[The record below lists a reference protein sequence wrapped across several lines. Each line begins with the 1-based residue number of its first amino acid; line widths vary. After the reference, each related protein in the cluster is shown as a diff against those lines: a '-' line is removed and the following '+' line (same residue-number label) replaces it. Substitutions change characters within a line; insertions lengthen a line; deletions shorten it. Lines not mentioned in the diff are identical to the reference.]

1 MPLIILAL
9 LIGIPLIEIALFI
22 EIGDEIGIWPTIGLC
37 IATALAGSLMLR
49 VQGLSTLMR
58 ARAAM
63 ARDQMPVRE
72 MLDGIGLAIAGAL
85 LLTPGFATDTV
96 GLLLFIPAVRRWLG
110 RGFWSFLVKSGRFHV
125 VGTPF
130 PSGPRSDAAA
140 RGGGT
145 VIDGEYRDITEADD
159 GKAGNP
165 ASPWRQLP
173 DETAP
178 DAPPRH
184 PTDKTEKQ
192 P

>member
-1 MPLIILAL
+1 MPLLILAL

-22 EIGDEIGIWPTIGLC
+22 EVGEEIGVWPTIGLC

-49 VQGLSTLMR
+49 VQGLSTLTR

-63 ARDQMPVRE
+63 ARDEMPVRE

-96 GLLLFIPAVRRWLG
+96 GLLLFVPGVRRWLG
-110 RGFWSFLVKSGRFHV
+110 RGLWGALVKSGRFHI

-130 PSGPRSDAAA
+130 PGGSAR
-140 RGGGT
+140 RGGGA
-145 VIDGEYRDITEADD
+145 VIDGEYRDITPAEDNEA
-159 GKAGNP
+159 ANP
-165 ASPWRQLP
+165 ESPWRQLP
-173 DETAP
+173 DGN
-178 DAPPRH
+178 PPEH
-184 PTDKTEKQ
+184 PSGKTEKQ

>member
-1 MPLIILAL
+1 MPLLFFAL

-22 EIGDEIGIWPTIGLC
+22 EIGDEIGIWSTIGLC
-37 IATALAGSLMLR
+37 VATAQAGSLMLR
-49 VQGLSTLMR
+49 IQGLSTLSR

-63 ARDQMPVRE
+63 ARDEMPVRE

-96 GLLLFIPAVRRWLG
+96 GLLLFVPAIRRGIGRWL
-110 RGFWSFLVKSGRFHV
+110 WHALVRSGRFHV

-130 PSGPRSDAAA
+130 PGGPAYGGGPR
-140 RGGGT
+140 RGGPI
-145 VIDGEYRDITEADD
+145 IDGEYRDVTEAES
-159 GKAGNP
+159 GEPGNP
-165 ASPWRQLP
+165 ESPWRQLP
-173 DETAP
+173 DAHGP
-178 DAPPRH
+178 ND